1 MQRAEDAPELM
12 VNQAQNA
19 NFRYVLT
26 MCAMRKALSAVS
38 AAVVMVVGLGASAG
52 AGDRAI
58 APEADVAHHGHVSLT
73 SGRLG
78 VSLVSE
84 SHGPADLAN
93 ATVRVVFSVP
103 LAGAQALPAGCLWG
117 EERVALCATGEL
129 RAGGVGRRIALDV
142 RTVGMPEEVTVEV
155 DTLWNGGATDR
166 NPQNN
171 AHQVLT
177 PATGDRYAF

>member
-1 MQRAEDAPELM
+1 
-12 VNQAQNA
+12 
-19 NFRYVLT
+19 
-26 MCAMRKALSAVS
+26 MRKALLAVS

-84 SHGPADLAN
+84 SHGPATLVN
-93 ATVRVVFSVP
+93 ATVRVAFSVP
-103 LAGAQALPAGCLWG
+103 LAGAQELPAGCLWG
-117 EERVALCATGEL
+117 GDQVALCATGAL

-142 RTVGMPEEVTVEV
+142 RAVGMPEEVTVKV

-166 NPQNN
+166 NPENN
-171 AHQVLT
+171 THRVLA
-177 PATGDRYAF
+177 PATGDRYVF